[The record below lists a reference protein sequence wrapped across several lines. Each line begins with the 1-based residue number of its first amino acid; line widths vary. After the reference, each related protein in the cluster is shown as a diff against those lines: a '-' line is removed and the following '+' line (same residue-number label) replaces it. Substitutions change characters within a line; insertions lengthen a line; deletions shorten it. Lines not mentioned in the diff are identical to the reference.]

1 MVRTGAAKTFDKR
14 TPARRGDQSSW
25 RRCLLPGPSVGAFV
39 CNASPGT
46 GSRGSRATIH
56 RSTLIDEGDPRVM
69 ASIGMRVL
77 LFGSSYS
84 PLFLILAI
92 QNRRHAWAA
101 GAFLTA
107 SLAGAAGLL
116 VFMRVSRRTSTR
128 GVAVVHAR
136 QRDGDVAG
144 YVVGYL
150 LPFLDLDVGMTG
162 DALSLGVLLLVVGV
176 IYVHSNMIY
185 VNPLLAASGLHLFDV
200 DQEGGNP
207 VNVLTRRRHLRPG
220 EVISVVSLGD
230 YALLEKEP

>member
-1 MVRTGAAKTFDKR
+1 MVRTGAAKTIHEL
-14 TPARRGDQSSW
+14 TPARQGDQSSW
-25 RRCLLPGPSVGAFV
+25 RHCLLLGPSVGAFV

-46 GSRGSRATIH
+46 GSRGSRAPIH
-56 RSTLIDEGDPRVM
+56 RTLIDEGDPQVM

-101 GAFLTA
+101 GAFLTT
-107 SLAGAAGLL
+107 SLLGAAGLL
-116 VFMRVSRRTSTR
+116 VFMRVSGRTSTR

-150 LPFLDLDVGMTG
+150 LPFLDLDVGMIG

-185 VNPLLAASGLHLFDV
+185 VNPLLAASGLHLFEV

-207 VNVLTRRRHLRPG
+207 VNVLTRRKHLRPG